1 MTDLGAQP
9 VRGVIGA
16 RVARKEDPRLL
27 RGRGRFGA
35 DRSAQGQAWA
45 RVVRSPVAHGRLRAV
60 HTARAA
66 AAPGVLAVVT
76 AADLP
81 GPLEIPVRLDVQG
94 IDLSGYLQPVL
105 AAGTVRYVGEPL
117 AVVLATDPYLAEDA
131 AELVDADIDEAPAVL
146 DAAAATGPG
155 GPQLFPGGN
164 LAADFTLGYGDVAA
178 AFRQATHVV
187 RTEVR
192 IGRHGAVPLEPRT
205 LLAEPDLFTG
215 GLAIF
220 GMTKVPVFNRD
231 LLAALLGMDETLIH
245 VHAVD
250 AGGGFGAR
258 GEFYP
263 EDFLVP
269 WLARTLRRP
278 VKWVE
283 DRAEHLVA
291 VNHSRQ
297 QCHRLAAAFD
307 ADGRLLGLRAE
318 VLHDNGAYCRTHGII
333 VPELTLAMLP
343 GPYRVPAYR
352 GRVQVVLTSKTPCG
366 TYRAPGR
373 FEGSAAREQLLDVAA
388 SQLGIDR
395 VELRRRNLLTPAELP
410 CRRAMSTLG
419 TSVVL
424 DAGDYPGLF
433 AAAVAEAD
441 RLGYPADVAA
451 GRRAGRRRGLGVA
464 AFLEKSG
471 LGPQETAD
479 VVVSGT
485 GAVHVYSG
493 GTSLGQGI
501 ETVLA
506 QIAADAL
513 GIDPAAVNVVNGDT
527 DRQPFG
533 GGSWAS
539 RSTVVAGSAVH
550 AAALAVRDRATEVAA
565 RMLEA
570 SPGDLVSQ
578 NGAVSMRG
586 DPAARVTLA
595 EIARATAPASR
606 YLRPGEP
613 AGLSARRRF
622 EVTHMTYPYG
632 VHMAVVDVDPG
643 TGRVEVLRYLIAY
656 EVGRAINPALVEGQL
671 RGGAAQ
677 GIGGALLEEFCYD
690 DAGQPQ
696 SATFMDYRMPTA
708 AEVPPIDVLVTQDA
722 PAPGNPLGVRGA
734 GEGGVSAAGAV
745 LASAVRD
752 ALDLAGSV
760 GRLPLT
766 AARVQE
772 LAGSGGGR

>member
-1 MTDLGAQP
+1 MGA
-9 VRGVIGA
+9 IGLRA
-16 RVARKEDPRLL
+16 PRKEDPRLL

-35 DRSAQGQAWA
+35 DFSARGQLWA

-60 HTARAA
+60 DVSRARRAA
-66 AAPGVLAVVT
+66 GVAAAVT

-81 GPLEIPVRLDVQG
+81 GHPGGPRIPVRLAVQD
-94 IDLSGYLQPVL
+94 IDLSRYLQPVL
-105 AAGTVRYVGEPL
+105 ASEVVRYVGEPL
-117 AVVLATDPYLAEDA
+117 AVVVAGDPYLAEDA
-131 AELVDADIDEAPAVL
+131 AELVDIDIEPGPAVL
-146 DAAAATGPG
+146 DARAAAGPG
-155 GPQLFPGGN
+155 APELHPGGN
-164 LAADFTLGYGDVAA
+164 VVAEFTLGFGDVAA
-178 AFRQATHVV
+178 AFATAARVV
-187 RTEVR
+187 QVELD

-205 LLAEPDLFTG
+205 LLADPDPVTG
-215 GLAIF
+215 ALDIF

-231 LLAALLGMDETLIH
+231 LLAALLGLDETLIH

-283 DRAEHLVA
+283 DRAEHLVT

-297 QCHRLAAAFD
+297 QSHRLAAAFGPG
-307 ADGRLLGLRAE
+307 GRLLGLRAD
-318 VLHDNGAYCRTHGII
+318 VVHDNGAYCRTHGII

-343 GPYRVPAYR
+343 GPYRVPAYH

-388 SQLGIDR
+388 DELGIDR
-395 VELRRRNLLTPAELP
+395 VELRRRNLLRPDELP
-410 CRRAMSTLG
+410 CQRAMSTLG
-419 TSVVL
+419 TDVVL
-424 DAGDYPGLF
+424 DAGDYPALL
-433 AAAVAEAD
+433 AAAGAEAS
-441 RLGYPADVAA
+441 RLGYPAEVAA
-451 GRRAGRRRGLGVA
+451 GRAAGRRRGLGVA

-479 VVVSGT
+479 VVISRT

-506 QIAADAL
+506 QIAADVL
-513 GIDPAAVNVVNGDT
+513 GLDPAGVSVINGDT
-527 DRQPFG
+527 ALQPFG

-550 AAALAVRDRATEVAA
+550 AAAGAVRDRAVEVAA

-570 SPGDLVSQ
+570 APADLVCAG
-578 NGAVSMRG
+578 GAVSVRG
-586 DPAARVTLA
+586 DPGSAVTLG
-595 EIARATAPASR
+595 EIAAAAGPASR
-606 YLRPGEP
+606 WLHSGEP

-632 VHMAVVDVDPG
+632 VHIAVVDVDPG
-643 TGRVEVLRYLIAY
+643 TGGVQVLRYLVAY
-656 EVGRAINPALVEGQL
+656 EVGRAVNPTLVEGQL

-690 DAGQPQ
+690 EAGQPQ
-696 SATFMDYRMPTA
+696 SVTFMDYRIPTA
-708 AEVPPIDVLVTQDA
+708 AEVPPIDVLVTQDS

-734 GEGGVSAAGAV
+734 GEGGVSAAGAAV
-745 LASAVRD
+745 ASAVRD
-752 ALDLAGSV
+752 ALGLAGSV
-760 GRLPLT
+760 GQLPLT

-772 LAGSGGGR
+772 LASSGGGR

>member
-1 MTDLGAQP
+1 VTGLGTR

-16 RVARKEDPRLL
+16 RVPRKEDPRLL
-27 RGRGRFGA
+27 RGQGRFGA
-35 DRSAQGQAWA
+35 DMSRPGQLWA
-45 RVVRSPVAHGRLRAV
+45 RIVRSPIAHGRLRAV
-60 HTARAA
+60 HTAQAA
-66 AAPGVLAVVT
+66 AAPGVVAVVT

-81 GPLEIPVRLDVQG
+81 GRLEIPVRLDVQG

-105 AAGTVRYVGEPL
+105 AAETVRYVGEPL
-117 AVVLATDPYLAEDA
+117 AVVLAVDPYLAEDA
-131 AELVDADIDEAPAVL
+131 AELVDVDIDAAPAVL
-146 DAAAATGPG
+146 DAATAAGPG
-155 GPQLFPGGN
+155 APRLFPGGN
-164 LAADFTLGYGDVAA
+164 LAADFTLGYGDVEA
-178 AFRQATHVV
+178 AFAQAGHIV

-205 LLAEPDLFTG
+205 LLADPDPVTG

-231 LLAALLGMDETLIH
+231 LLAGLLGMDETLIH

-297 QCHRLAAAFD
+297 QAHRLAAAFD
-307 ADGRLLGLRAE
+307 TGGRLLGLRAE

-352 GRVQVVLTSKTPCG
+352 GRVRVMLTNKTPCG

-373 FEGSAAREQLLDVAA
+373 FEGSTAREQLLDVAA

-395 VELRRRNLLTPAELP
+395 VELRRRNLLTRAELP
-410 CRRAMSTLG
+410 CSRAMSTLG
-419 TSVVL
+419 TDVVL
-424 DAGDYPGLF
+424 DDGDYPGLL
-433 AAAVAEAD
+433 AAAAAEAD
-441 RLGYPADVAA
+441 RLGYQAEVSH
-451 GRRAGRRRGLGVA
+451 GRRRGRRRGLGVA

-513 GIDPAAVNVVNGDT
+513 GIDPAAVSVVNGDT

-550 AAALAVRDRATEVAA
+550 TAALAVRDRATEVAA

-570 SPGDLVSQ
+570 SPGDLVSED
-578 NGAVSMRG
+578 GVVSVRG
-586 DPAARVTLA
+586 DPAARVTLG
-595 EIARATAPASR
+595 EIARATTPASR
-606 YLRPGEP
+606 FLRPGEP

-632 VHMAVVDVDPG
+632 VHIAVVDVDPG
-643 TGRVEVLRYLIAY
+643 TGRVEVLRYLVAY
-656 EVGRAINPALVEGQL
+656 EVGRAVNPALVEGQL

-708 AEVPPIDVLVTQDA
+708 AEVPPIDVLVTEDA

-752 ALDLAGSV
+752 ALGLAGSV
-760 GRLPLT
+760 GQLPLT

-772 LAGSGGGR
+772 LASSGGGR

>member
-1 MTDLGAQP
+1 MS
-9 VRGVIGA
+9 VRTRPRAVIGA
-16 RVARKEDPRLL
+16 RVPRKEDPRLL

-35 DRSAQGQAWA
+35 DMSRPGQVWA
-45 RVVRSPVAHGRLRAV
+45 RIVRSPIAHGRLRAV
-60 HTARAA
+60 HTTRAA
-66 AAPGVLAVVT
+66 AATGVVAVVT

-81 GPLEIPVRLDVQG
+81 GRLEIPVRLDVQG

-105 AAGTVRYVGEPL
+105 AADTVRYVGEPL
-117 AVVLATDPYLAEDA
+117 AVVLAADPYLAEDA
-131 AELVDADIDEAPAVL
+131 AELVDVDIDEMPAVL
-146 DAAAATGPG
+146 DPADGDV
-155 GPQLFPGGN
+155 
-164 LAADFTLGYGDVAA
+164 AADFTLGYGDVAA
-178 AFRQATHVV
+178 AFAQADHVV
-187 RTEVR
+187 QTEVR

-205 LLAEPDLFTG
+205 LLADPDPVTG
-215 GLAIF
+215 RLAIF

-231 LLAALLGMDETLIH
+231 LLATLLGMDETLIH

-269 WLARTLRRP
+269 WLARTLQRP

-297 QCHRLAAAFD
+297 QAHRLAAAFD
-307 ADGRLLGLRAE
+307 AGGRLLGLRAE

-352 GRVQVVLTSKTPCG
+352 GRVRVVLTSKTPCG

-373 FEGSAAREQLLDVAA
+373 FEGSTAREQLLDVAA

-395 VELRRRNLLTPAELP
+395 VELRRRNLLTRAELP
-410 CRRAMSTLG
+410 CSRAMSTLG
-419 TSVVL
+419 TDVVL
-424 DAGDYPGLF
+424 DDGDYPGLL
-433 AAAVAEAD
+433 AAAAAEAD
-441 RLGYPADVAA
+441 RLGYPAEVNR
-451 GRRAGRRRGLGVA
+451 GRQAGRRRGLGVA

-513 GIDPAAVNVVNGDT
+513 GMDPAAVSVVNGDT

-570 SPGDLVSQ
+570 SPGDLVSED
-578 NGAVSMRG
+578 GAVSVRG

-595 EIARATAPASR
+595 EISRATAPASR
-606 YLRPGEP
+606 FLRPGEP

-632 VHMAVVDVDPG
+632 VHIAVVDVDPG
-643 TGRVEVLRYLIAY
+643 TGRVEVLRYLVAY
-656 EVGRAINPALVEGQL
+656 EVGRAVNPALVEGQL

-752 ALDLAGSV
+752 ALSLAGSV
-760 GRLPLT
+760 GQLPLT

-772 LAGSGGGR
+772 LASSGGGR